1 MCSSGTANDAAANQS
16 LFTHLALGTRFICA
30 RLSGHSHAREG
41 HLLIACPSCRRR
53 VFTRRNMLYAALDG
67 TARCRVCGRSAR
79 LDMLSRWLLSCVLA
93 VLLPAALLYA
103 NVFYSGHLYVFSIV
117 VVLGAWRALSI
128 LGLPYLTLE
137 AVPERTDVDR
147 KASAFAL
154 GAMLLAAVL
163 LDGFIASRI
172 DAEMARESGREVSAA
187 QQSH

>member
-1 MCSSGTANDAAANQS
+1 
-16 LFTHLALGTRFICA
+16 
-30 RLSGHSHAREG
+30 
-41 HLLIACPSCRRR
+41 
-53 VFTRRNMLYAALDG
+53 MLYAALDG
-67 TARCRVCGRSAR
+67 TARCRVCGRAAR

-172 DAEMARESGREVSAA
+172 DAEMARESAREVSAA